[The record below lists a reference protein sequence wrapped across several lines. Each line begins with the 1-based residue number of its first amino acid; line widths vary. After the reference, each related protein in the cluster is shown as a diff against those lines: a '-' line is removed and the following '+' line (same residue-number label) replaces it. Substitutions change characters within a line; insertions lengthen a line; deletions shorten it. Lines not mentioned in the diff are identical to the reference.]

1 MSTKEIVS
9 DLWERLPDDVSLQQ
23 VAREIEFIAEVRAGF
38 EAWLAAGVKTPI
50 LVPSSISGGQMKA
63 IEELVHAFD

>member
-38 EAWLAAGVKTPI
+38 ESYEGEGGV
-50 LVPSSISGGQMKA
+50 S
-63 IEELVHAFD
+63 IEEAKARVSSWAKPATK